1 MNQYTKLQQ
10 LYLNDLDSPGAVQFK
25 EVSQQQ
31 YFSKT
36 SKVMQCCQFL
46 NKELMSE
53 LYVRTNLILDILENQ
68 SNINSFGTTTNT
80 VECEFELTKNLC
92 NGKQTPQV
100 MKGVIS
106 RQLKQ
111 KAAFYQNNNDQY
123 LIHREK
129 YARIFQG
136 MNTMSRSIQQSL
148 SMQAIFIYDSI
159 SNNARHSIDPQKLV
173 DMLNNLDEKYK
184 FFKILLLDNQNLCQ
198 EVDDKNCVV
207 GSTQQGKL
215 PKIIELGKFSKQ
227 EQKKK

>member
-1 MNQYTKLQQ
+1 MNQYTQ
-10 LYLNDLDSPGAVQFK
+10 LENCSNYLNDLDSSGAVQFK
-25 EVSQQQ
+25 EVRQQQ

-36 SKVMQCCQFL
+36 SKVMQCRQFL

-68 SNINSFGTTTNT
+68 SNINSFGTNT
-80 VECEFELTKNLC
+80 VECEFGLTKNLC

-123 LIHREK
+123 PI
-129 YARIFQG
+129 Q
-136 MNTMSRSIQQSL
+136 TMSRSIQQSL

-159 SNNARHSIDPQKLV
+159 SNNARTLLIHRNWLTCQIIQMKNTSFPRFYYQTTTIYVKRQMIRIVQQAQRNKANYQRQLNLVNLSII
-173 DMLNNLDEKYK
+173 
-184 FFKILLLDNQNLCQ
+184 FILRL
-198 EVDDKNCVV
+198 
-207 GSTQQGKL
+207 
-215 PKIIELGKFSKQ
+215 
-227 EQKKK
+227 

>member
-1 MNQYTKLQQ
+1 MLTKSLTFNLQLSHNQIHLFITINSTFCLYTLSYNNFTIKISDTFEPQQLNIQCGYYANVLAELIFPLFISYIDFEESKCYELVYLARKLQQ
-10 LYLNDLDSPGAVQFK
+10 LYLNDLDSLGAVQFK

-36 SKVMQCCQFL
+36 SKVMQCRQFL

-80 VECEFELTKNLC
+80 VECEFGLTKNLC

-111 KAAFYQNNNDQY
+111 KAAFYQNNNDQ
-123 LIHREK
+123 E
-129 YARIFQG
+129 
-136 MNTMSRSIQQSL
+136 
-148 SMQAIFIYDSI
+148 
-159 SNNARHSIDPQKLV
+159 
-173 DMLNNLDEKYK
+173 
-184 FFKILLLDNQNLCQ
+184 
-198 EVDDKNCVV
+198 
-207 GSTQQGKL
+207 
-215 PKIIELGKFSKQ
+215 
-227 EQKKK
+227 